1 MVLIT
6 LSSDKK
12 NSENF
17 EVYYNV
23 PITLNGDNYEIA
35 LIGCNIWFSW
45 YNISHEYKNNFL
57 KFYNGHTWEKIV
69 FPNGFYTIDLINYY
83 LNSISKLFFFE
94 INEISSRCVLR
105 LKTGYKVDFSDG
117 KLCEILGFEDSY

>member
-17 EVYYNV
+17 EVYYYV
-23 PITLNGDNYEIA
+23 PISLDDNYEIA

-45 YNISHEYKNNFL
+45 YNISHEYKNKMFIIIP
-57 KFYNGHTWEKIV
+57 G
-69 FPNGFYTIDLINYY
+69 D
-83 LNSISKLFFFE
+83 S
-94 INEISSRCVLR
+94 
-105 LKTGYKVDFSDG
+105 FS
-117 KLCEILGFEDSY
+117 